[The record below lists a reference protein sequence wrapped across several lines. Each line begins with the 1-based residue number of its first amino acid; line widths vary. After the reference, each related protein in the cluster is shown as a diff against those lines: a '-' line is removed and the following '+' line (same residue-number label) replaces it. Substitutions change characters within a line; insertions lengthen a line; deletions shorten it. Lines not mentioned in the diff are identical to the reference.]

1 MTARSRVIA
10 MRRTITA
17 VMLARAVAVGGTI
30 VVVAIAVSRALAL
43 PVTVLMPLF
52 AAGLGV
58 ALAMAARA
66 RPARSLEQVALWIEE
81 RHPSLQ
87 YALVTAAAAGVE
99 RPDLEAQSLS
109 HPWWDQERRY
119 LLRRLRAPFVAF
131 AAAIA
136 LLAWNPTFATRMIAD
151 GARVARSLGTG
162 TRPRLDPLDPLARIR
177 LRIEPPAYAGR
188 RTIELDDPSGAD
200 ALVGSTIIVS
210 GEGPGD
216 AVRMSLDSRDVRV
229 MTRGDRWSAR
239 VAMPSRATLIRLR
252 ASSGR
257 ERLIVLAPVTDP
269 APVVTLLLPSRDT
282 VVRTAAGAITLR
294 AAVRDDIG
302 LRDAAF
308 EIIVSSGQEENFT
321 FRTATLRR
329 TQLTGG
335 AEHTLDMRLSLDS
348 LALKPGDVL
357 QMRAVA
363 RDQNT
368 VTGPGVGSSETRAL
382 RVSRA
387 GEYDSVAVDAAPPG
401 EPDGQALSQRML
413 IILTEALDKRRPRLA
428 RPTLI
433 AEAQHIAADQAR
445 LRKRVGDMVFQRVGG
460 EPLSEESNIEAPLGK
475 LTPEELL
482 ARAQEATK
490 GTVGEVMD
498 VEGDETPILAVS
510 KPLLEAF
517 NAMWDAG
524 RALEQGDT
532 RQAIPP
538 MRRALVAIERA
549 RQAERIYLR
558 GRPSAVIVDV
568 ARARLA
574 GKDKGASSVRE
585 TRAIVDPVQ
594 RQRAERFARATL
606 LLSRDPAAAADTLL
620 VMRVAAL
627 GDAPAL
633 ATVLDDAV
641 GILLGGEPRA
651 IALAWTRVRRALGGA
666 PVAGSSIPAW
676 SGAP

>member
-10 MRRTITA
+10 MRRTLTA
-17 VMLARAVAVGGTI
+17 VMLARAVAVGGALLI
-30 VVVAIAVSRALAL
+30 VAIVMSRALSL
-43 PVTVLMPLF
+43 PVVALLALA
-52 AAGLGV
+52 AAGMGI

-87 YALVTAAAAGVE
+87 YALVTASAAGVE
-99 RPDLEAQSLS
+99 RPELEAKALS
-109 HPWWDQERRY
+109 HAWWDEERQY
-119 LLRRLRAPFVAF
+119 LLRRLLVPFAAL

-136 LLAWNPTFATRMIAD
+136 LLAWDPAFVTHVVAD
-151 GARVARSLGTG
+151 GARVARALGTG
-162 TRPRLDPLDPLARIR
+162 TRPGLDPLARIR
-177 LRIEPPAYAGR
+177 LRIEPPAYAGQR
-188 RTIELDDPSGAD
+188 ITEVDDPTGAD
-200 ALVGSTIIVS
+200 ALVGSTIIVT
-210 GEGPGD
+210 GEGRGD
-216 AVRMSLDSRDVRV
+216 EVHMSLDSTNVPV
-229 MTRGDRWSAR
+229 TTRGDRWSAR
-239 VAMPSRATLIRLR
+239 VAMPSRAMLIRLR
-252 ASSGR
+252 ATTSR
-257 ERLIVLAPVTDP
+257 ERLIVLAPMTDA

-282 VVRTAAGAITLR
+282 VVRAATGALTLR

-308 EIIVSSGQEENFT
+308 EIIISSGQEENFT
-321 FRTATLRR
+321 FRTATLAR
-329 TQLTGG
+329 TQLSGG
-335 AEHTLDMRLSLDS
+335 EERSLDVRLSLDS

-363 RDQNT
+363 RDRNS
-368 VTGPGVGSSETRAL
+368 VSGPGVGSSETRAL

-387 GEYDSVAVDAAPPG
+387 GEYDSVAVEAAPPG
-401 EPDGQALSQRML
+401 EPDGQAVSQRML

-428 RPTLI
+428 RPTLL
-433 AEAQHIAADQAR
+433 AEAQRIAADQAR
-445 LRKRVGDMVFQRVGG
+445 LRKRVGDIVFQRVGG

-475 LTPEELL
+475 MTPEELL

-524 RALEQGDT
+524 RALEQGET

-538 MRRALVAIERA
+538 MRRALAAIERA

-558 GRPSAVIVDV
+558 GRPSAVVVDV

-574 GKDKGASSVRE
+574 GKDKGTSSVRE
-585 TRAIVDPVQ
+585 ARASVDPVQ

-606 LLSRDPAAAADTLL
+606 VLSRDPAAAADTLL

-633 ATVLDDAV
+633 AAVLDDAAR
-641 GILLGGEPRA
+641 IIRRGEPNS
-651 IALAWTRVRRALGGA
+651 IAVAWTRVRRALGGA